1 MAPSS
6 NGCEPGQFNLVFDVK
21 ADGWFTADV
30 GNLDA
35 LAIHVGA
42 KQ

>member
-1 MAPSS
+1 
-6 NGCEPGQFNLVFDVK
+6 VTVK

>member
-1 MAPSS
+1 
-6 NGCEPGQFNLVFDVK
+6 VK

-30 GNLDA
+30 ANLDA

-42 KQ
+42 RLG